1 MNINL
6 FDIAKLINTVAE
18 HPFAAIIVFI
28 FVIIVL
34 LLIKQ

>member
-6 FDIAKLINTVAE
+6 FDIEKLINTVAK
-18 HPFAAIIVFI
+18 HPFAATIVFI